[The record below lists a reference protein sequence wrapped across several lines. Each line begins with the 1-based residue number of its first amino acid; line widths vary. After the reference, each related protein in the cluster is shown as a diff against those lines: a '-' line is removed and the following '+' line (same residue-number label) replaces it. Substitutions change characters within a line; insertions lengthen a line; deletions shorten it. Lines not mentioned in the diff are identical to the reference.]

1 VNTGEELKRLS
12 VMGDAELARE
22 ASDLERRA
30 RLARGVMC
38 RRSQARAVAREIEAG
53 MNDAGIPVYVDQYDP
68 SSS

>member
-1 VNTGEELKRLS
+1 MNTGEELKRLS

-53 MNDAGIPVYVDQYDP
+53 TPGLRVLVKSDILLV
-68 SSS
+68 